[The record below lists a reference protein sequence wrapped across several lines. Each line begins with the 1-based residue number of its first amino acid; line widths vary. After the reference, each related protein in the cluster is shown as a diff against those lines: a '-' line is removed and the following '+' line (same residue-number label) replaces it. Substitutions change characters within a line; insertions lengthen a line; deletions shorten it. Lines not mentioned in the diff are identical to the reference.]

1 MLKTIT
7 SKQLK
12 KLMDS
17 ITDVTVVNVLGRAA
31 FEQGHIHGSINIP
44 VDEIETEALKLL
56 DRDETIVVHCTND
69 ACSASETAGEK
80 LQKMGFKDV
89 RRFKGGI
96 EEWKQSGFSL
106 EGQAY
111 RKAA

>member
-1 MLKTIT
+1 MLKNIN

-12 KLMDS
+12 KLMDGGA
-17 ITDVTVVNVLGRAA
+17 DVTVLNVLGRAA
-31 FEQGHIHGSINIP
+31 FEQEHISGSINIP
-44 VDEIETEALKLL
+44 VDEIEAEALGLL
-56 DRDETIVVHCTND
+56 NKEETIVVHCANN
-69 ACSASETAGEK
+69 ACTASETAGEK

-89 RRFKGGI
+89 KRFKGGI
-96 EEWKQSGFSL
+96 EEWKQSGFSI